1 MISKIYD
8 KLKFKEGEEEE
19 KKSVGIYV
27 GATQARVG

>member
-8 KLKFKEGEEEE
+8 KLKFKEGEE

-27 GATQARVG
+27 GATQARAG

>member
-19 KKSVGIYV
+19 KKSVGIYA
-27 GATQARVG
+27 GAT